1 MGVNEAAMSQT
12 APPTPTD
19 PAPTD
24 SAPSPKQMR
33 AAAQL
38 AIWGVCRTSGDDY
51 LACVALRGKGQC
63 QALRHVYEGCM
74 RGNVREAFAA
84 LEGIGDGACRDE
96 NASRNEKRECAADH
110 VIAKSGGTI
119 PW

>member
-1 MGVNEAAMSQT
+1 MSQK

-51 LACVALRGKGQC
+51 LACVALRVRPPNTAVHVPQC
-63 QALRHVYEGCM
+63 LALPL
-74 RGNVREAFAA
+74 A
-84 LEGIGDGACRDE
+84 LEVPGI
-96 NASRNEKRECAADH
+96 ADYPTL
-110 VIAKSGGTI
+110 STSCFWMR
-119 PW
+119 P

>member
-1 MGVNEAAMSQT
+1 
-12 APPTPTD
+12 
-19 PAPTD
+19 
-24 SAPSPKQMR
+24 
-33 AAAQL
+33 
-38 AIWGVCRTSGDDY
+38 
-51 LACVALRGKGQC
+51 
-63 QALRHVYEGCM
+63 M

-84 LEGIGDGACRDE
+84 LEGIGDGACRNE